1 VLDSQSSQP
10 FVPRDETWERE
21 GVDCSSSKSRDCD
34 HEEERETVMRLKAA
48 ADTIIVAG
56 EEVKKRQGRG

>member
-1 VLDSQSSQP
+1 MEHGNGKELIVHLP
-10 FVPRDETWERE
+10 N
-21 GVDCSSSKSRDCD
+21 

-56 EEVKKRQGRG
+56 EEVKTREWQGCKRQKIHESAQAMHD